1 MLQRNIEIVA
11 ELTTNHCGNLN
22 VLLAMVD
29 EAAGAGA
36 SCVKMQKKDVETFY
50 SKGKLDAAYK
60 SPYGKTY
67 RDYRKMFEFDL
78 PSWQRFDKRCRERGI
93 PWFSTAQDL
102 PSLDFVVSEFFC
114 RRHKIS
120 SSNAR
125 DIPFLKALAERLRP
139 EREIV
144 LSVAGSTLD
153 EIAESLEVF
162 CTFKRIW
169 LLHCVAEYPCP
180 IEDLRLGNIPELI
193 TSFGSDRVRIGYS
206 GHEEG
211 WAPSLVAAQLGAE
224 MIERHFCLSRHSFVH
239 HIECSLTPP
248 EFATMARAIRD
259 GKTAEL
265 PPIAHRIEFG
275 MSDEEKLF
283 LENQTYAND
292 RLGLESQFESSRLC
306 PRQGDQ

>member
-1 MLQRNIEIVA
+1 MVELVA
-11 ELTTNHCGNLN
+11 ELTTNHAGNMN
-22 VLLAMVD
+22 VLLRMVD
-29 EAAGAGA
+29 AAVDAGAT
-36 SCVKMQKKDVETFY
+36 CIKMQKKDVETFY
-50 SKGKLDAAYK
+50 SQEKLDLEYA
-60 SPYGKTY
+60 SPYGQTY
-67 RDYRKMFEFDL
+67 REYRTMFEFPLED
-78 PSWQRFDKRCRERGI
+78 WVRFDKHCMYWAI
-93 PWFSTAQDL
+93 PWFATPQDL
-102 PSLDFVVSEFFC
+102 PSLDFLLSFQSC
-114 RRHKIS
+114 RYKVS

-125 DIPFLKALAERLRP
+125 DIDFLVAVADRIES
-139 EREIV
+139 ESEIV

-153 EIAESLEVF
+153 QIAESLDVF
-162 CTFKRIW
+162 HDFRRVW
-169 LLHCVAEYPCP
+169 LLHCVAQYPCS
-180 IEDLRLGNIPELI
+180 IRDLRLGNIAELKKR
-193 TSFGSDRVRIGYS
+193 FGSDRVRIGYS

-265 PPIAHRIEFG
+265 PPVAHRIEFG

-292 RLGLESQFESSRLC
+292 RLGLESRFESSRVC
-306 PRQGDQ
+306 PCQGDE